1 MSSVLLGTGHY
12 LCGEGGGG
20 GGEVKAISDW
30 LEEGANLF
38 YKEV

>member
-12 LCGEGGGG
+12 LCGEGGW
-20 GGEVKAISDW
+20 GEEGVKAISDW

>member
-1 MSSVLLGTGHY
+1 MSFVLLGTGHY
-12 LCGEGGGG
+12 LCSEEGGRAG
-20 GGEVKAISDW
+20 VKAISDW

>member
-12 LCGEGGGG
+12 LCSGWGWGEEG
-20 GGEVKAISDW
+20 VKAISDW
-30 LEEGANLF
+30 LEEGANVF